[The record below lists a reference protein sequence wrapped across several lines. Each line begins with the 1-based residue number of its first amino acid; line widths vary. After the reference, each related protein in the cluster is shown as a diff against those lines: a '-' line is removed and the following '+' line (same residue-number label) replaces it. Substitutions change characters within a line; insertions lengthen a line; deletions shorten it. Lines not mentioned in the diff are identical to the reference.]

1 MVYSNER
8 LERIYEKTN
17 GYCYHC
23 EKKLVWRNY
32 GVKDGKGGWEVDHS
46 IPKSKGGTDHLNNL
60 VPSCIPCNR
69 NKGDQ
74 TSRQYR
80 AMYGNDSNETDNDT
94 LSTIIIIGS
103 TLLFLGWL
111 IKRAQQSRPKDY
123 YS

>member
-1 MVYSNER
+1 MVYSVER

-23 EKKLVWRNY
+23 GKKVAWRNY
-32 GVKDGKGGWEVDHS
+32 GIIDGKGGWEVDHS

-69 NKGDQ
+69 YKGDQ

-80 AMYGNDSNETDNDT
+80 TMYGDDSIETDNDT
-94 LSTIIIIGS
+94 LSTIIVAGGI
-103 TLLFLGWL
+103 LLFLGWF
-111 IKRAQQSRPKDY
+111 IKNARASSDLT
-123 YS
+123 